1 MITNMFLEAAIFA
14 IYPLLLCVFTIT
26 VIFESTIPCRIAEQK
41 FDFQS
46 SCQIVTWSSQD
57 RMIINWLT
65 YPFFLKTLN
74 DESRTYK
81 VNYFI
86 FFVVLTASDPKP
98 ARL

>member
-14 IYPLLLCVFTIT
+14 VYPLLLYVFTIT

-46 SCQIVTWSSQD
+46 NCQIVTLSSQD
-57 RMIINWLT
+57 RMIINLLT
-65 YPFFLKTLN
+65 YHFFLKTLN
-74 DESRTYK
+74 DKSRTYK

-86 FFVVLTASDPKP
+86 FFGVLTARDP
-98 ARL
+98 